1 MNHLRE
7 KSDEFA
13 RKLWLF
19 CWPLVFVVGMTVL
32 SECGPQLFNSGPSAT
47 ATPAASQQAA
57 HSIR

>member
-1 MNHLRE
+1 
-7 KSDEFA
+7 
-13 RKLWLF
+13 
-19 CWPLVFVVGMTVL
+19 MTVL